1 MRQAGSNRVTR
12 DTLED
17 EYQGSG
23 GIELC
28 ALHRKTKERSD
39 GAEFIVGKWY
49 ERLQEAKRDN
59 I

>member
-23 GIELC
+23 GIKLC

-49 ERLQEAKRDN
+49 ERL
-59 I
+59 